1 MPTNVSTSNV
11 MGKRSKIEFY
21 EWMLKTG
28 RIQEGGAAHQRL
40 LLLKGDTIQHRL
52 DRLNKFLNKQKEKKG
67 RSNE

>member
-1 MPTNVSTSNV
+1 MPTNVSKSNI
-11 MGKRSKIEFY
+11 MGKRSRIEFY

-28 RIQEGGAAHQRL
+28 RIQEGGAAHQRM
-40 LLLKGDTIQHRL
+40 LLLKGETEEDRL

>member
-21 EWMLKTG
+21 EHMLKTG

-40 LLLKGDTIQHRL
+40 LLLKGETEQDRL